1 MDDGEIVAA
10 LAAGDPG
17 GLAAAYD
24 TYAAP
29 LYGYCL
35 WMLRD
40 PEHAGRALRETFATA
55 ARPAGALK
63 DAGRLRAC
71 LYGIARDQ
79 CSRQLHTAEPGF
91 DEIAHGADGAD
102 GEGHPAETGQTAA
115 LAEVRRLI
123 RETLAELRPDEREV
137 IELTIRHNLS
147 EDELTYVLNVS
158 WSRAH
163 ALATQAREHLEKA
176 LDALLIAHTDRE
188 SCPELA
194 ALLADWDGRLSVR
207 IGRLTAGHLD
217 HCETCTGHRH
227 GTLRPEVLS
236 RMLPLDDLPPGLREL
251 ALEQA
256 DDGAVATPADSAVT
270 TPAGRPARSAETP
283 EPAGLRRF
291 LGFLSW
297 SRIRANPGRATAIA
311 AVTVWVVAAMSATMV
326 TLASAHAGQRV
337 ATQGQVAP
345 ADPIIPADSPTALVR
360 PHTSRTPRPHVR
372 HKPILQPTS
381 EPVPSALPTLSAEPT
396 ASKSAS
402 PSPSSSASAS
412 SSPTPAHTHTPTP
425 TPAPTNTP
433 TA

>member
-10 LAAGDPG
+10 LAAGDQR

-29 LYGYCL
+29 MYGYCR
-35 WMLRD
+35 WMLCD
-40 PEHAGRALRETFATA
+40 PEHAASALRETFATA
-55 ARPAGALK
+55 ARQAGGLK
-63 DAGRLRAC
+63 DAGQLRAC

-79 CSRQLHTAEPGF
+79 CSRQLGTAEPGF
-91 DEIAHGADGAD
+91 DEIADGTD
-102 GEGHPAETGQTAA
+102 GEGRPAEAGQTAA
-115 LAEVRRLI
+115 LAEVQRLI

-137 IELTIRHNLS
+137 NELSIRHNLS

-176 LDALLIAHTDRE
+176 LDALLIAHTGRE
-188 SCPELA
+188 SCPDLA
-194 ALLADWDGRLSVR
+194 ALLADWDGRLTVR
-207 IGRLTAGHLD
+207 IGRLTARHLD
-217 HCETCTGHRH
+217 HCQTCMGHRH
-227 GTLRPEVLS
+227 GALRPEVLS
-236 RMLPLDDLPPGLREL
+236 RMLPLDDLPPGLREPV
-251 ALEQA
+251 LEPA
-256 DDGAVATPADSAVT
+256 DDSAVATPAD
-270 TPAGRPARSAETP
+270 RPARPAGAP
-283 EPAGLRRF
+283 EPMGLRRI

-311 AVTVWVVAAMSATMV
+311 AVTVWVVAATSATMV
-326 TLASAHAGQRV
+326 TLASAHAVRPV

-360 PHTSRTPRPHVR
+360 PHASRTPRPHVR
-372 HKPILQPTS
+372 PALQPTS

-402 PSPSSSASAS
+402 PSPSSSVSAS
-412 SSPTPAHTHTPTP
+412 SSPTPTHTRTPTP
-425 TPAPTNTP
+425 TPTPTNTP
-433 TA
+433 TT